1 MGVFSSRAQKR
12 RGAERVHRGTRRRAA
27 ARPGPMESEASQ
39 STSIPRRAPDRT
51 PIPAAFISSPNGE
64 SATELDPSLFE
75 AKSPPGLVRREVIY
89 RCGLALADLT
99 AACLALAMSIAVIGD
114 DAVGS
119 SALLAVPMVVLL
131 GQIVGLYDRDDHL
144 MRKGTLDEA
153 PAVFQLATLYALVV
167 WMLDSVFVDGYLGN
181 KQVLGLWLI
190 LFVFGL
196 TSRAAARTFVR
207 AVVGPERCVA
217 IGDPIEARRLR
228 TSLENSSADARIV
241 GVLSLQ
247 EDSSSADRRD
257 TRRFPPQAM
266 VLPTEPAEVR
276 ETLRLLGAHRVIVV
290 ARHADSEQVLDL
302 ICLVKSLGFHVSVL
316 PRVLEVVGS
325 AVEFDEIEGVTVL
338 GVRRFG
344 LTPPARALKRAF
356 DLLGAT
362 LGIILFLPIFAVIAM
377 LIAIDSRG
385 PVLFQQTR
393 VGHKGQRFRMIKF
406 RTMANGADA
415 SRSELAHL
423 NEAEGIFKIS
433 NDPRVTRVG
442 RPLRRLSIDELPQ
455 LINVIQGQMSLVGPR
470 PLPED
475 EDARV
480 HGWHRRRLELMPGMT
495 GHWQVLGSARIPLR
509 EMVKIDYLY
518 VANWSLWQDVKILLR
533 TVSHVVRRRGQ

>member
-1 MGVFSSRAQKR
+1 
-12 RGAERVHRGTRRRAA
+12 
-27 ARPGPMESEASQ
+27 MESQATQ
-39 STSIPRRAPDRT
+39 SASIPRRAPD
-51 PIPAAFISSPNGE
+51 PIPVAPAGGQHLR
-64 SATELDPSLFE
+64 SATELDPSWFE
-75 AKSPPGLVRREVIY
+75 AESPPGLVKRDVIY
-89 RCGLALADLT
+89 RCGLALADLI
-99 AACLALAMSIAVIGD
+99 AACLALAMSIAVIGE

-119 SALLAVPMVVLL
+119 SALLAVPVVVLL

-167 WMLDSVFVDGYLGN
+167 WMFDSVFVDGYLGN
-181 KQVLGLWLI
+181 EQVLGLWLI

-196 TSRAAARTFVR
+196 ASRAAARTFVR
-207 AVVGPERCVA
+207 TVIGPERCVA
-217 IGDPIEARRLR
+217 IGDPIEAHRLR

-247 EDSSSADRRD
+247 EDSSSAARVD
-257 TRRFPPQAM
+257 TRRFPPQATA
-266 VLPTEPAEVR
+266 LPTDPATVR
-276 ETLRLLGAHRVIVV
+276 ETLRRMGTHRVILV
-290 ARHADSEQVLDL
+290 ARHADSEQVLNL
-302 ICLVKSLGFHVSVL
+302 ICLVESLGFHVSVL
-316 PRVLEVVGS
+316 PRVFEVVGS

-338 GVRRFG
+338 GIRRFG
-344 LTPPARALKRAF
+344 LTPPSRALKRAF
-356 DLLGAT
+356 DLLGAS
-362 LGIILFLPIFAVIAM
+362 LGIVLALPVFAVIAI
-377 LIAIDSRG
+377 LIALDSPG
-385 PVLFQQTR
+385 PVFFRQTR
-393 VGHKGQRFRMIKF
+393 VGHKGHRFRMIKF
-406 RTMANGADA
+406 RTMENGADA
-415 SRSELAHL
+415 SRSDLAHL

-455 LINVIQGQMSLVGPR
+455 LINVIRGQMSLVGPR

-480 HGWHRRRLELMPGMT
+480 HGWHRRRLDLMPGMT

-533 TVSHVVRRRGQ
+533 TVSYVLRRRGQ

>member
-1 MGVFSSRAQKR
+1 
-12 RGAERVHRGTRRRAA
+12 
-27 ARPGPMESEASQ
+27 
-39 STSIPRRAPDRT
+39 
-51 PIPAAFISSPNGE
+51 
-64 SATELDPSLFE
+64 
-75 AKSPPGLVRREVIY
+75 
-89 RCGLALADLT
+89 LALADVT
-99 AACLALAMSIAVIGD
+99 AACLALTTSIAVIGE
-114 DAVGS
+114 DAVGG
-119 SALLAVPMVVLL
+119 SALLAVPIVVLL

-144 MRKGTLDEA
+144 MHKGTLDEA

-181 KQVLGLWLI
+181 QQVLGLWLI

-196 TSRAAARTFVR
+196 ASRAAARAFVR
-207 AVVGPERCVA
+207 VVVGPERCVA
-217 IGDPIEARRLR
+217 IGDPTEARRLR
-228 TSLENSSADARIV
+228 ISLENSSADARIV

-247 EDSSSADRRD
+247 EDSLSVEREDD
-257 TRRFPPQAM
+257 RRFPPEVAA
-266 VLPTEPAEVR
+266 LPTDRAAVG
-276 ETLRLLGAHRVIVV
+276 ETLRLLGAHRVILV
-290 ARHADSEQVLDL
+290 ARHADSEQVMDL

-316 PRVLEVVGS
+316 PRVFEVVGS

-344 LTPPARALKRAF
+344 LSPPSRALKRAF

-362 LGIILFLPIFAVIAM
+362 LGIVLLLPVFAAIAM
-377 LIAIDSRG
+377 LIALDSRG
-385 PVLFQQTR
+385 PVFFLQTR

-406 RTMANGADA
+406 RTMENGADA
-415 SRSELAHL
+415 SRSALAHL

-480 HGWHRRRLELMPGMT
+480 HGWHRRRLDLMPGMT
-495 GHWQVLGSARIPLR
+495 GHWQILGSARIPLR

-518 VANWSLWQDVKILLR
+518 VASWSLWQDIKILLR
-533 TVSHVVRRRGQ
+533 TVSYVLRGRGQ